1 MAAVIP
7 ECTLGSTGITTTA
20 LGIGGYIGELE
31 HPGATA
37 SERRDAA
44 VAAVQ
49 RAAGLGIRHFD
60 TSPAYGSE
68 GGAQKLLG
76 LGLRSLTGE
85 QRAGITL
92 STKAGTHPQRHHRY
106 DRDSILWSVDESFR
120 LLFSDHVEVLLVHDP
135 AGHEHMD
142 EALAPGGAVEA
153 LEELKEQGAIGAIG
167 LGVQSHAL
175 QRRAIDSG
183 RFDVIL
189 PSYDYHL
196 TRTSAAPL
204 LRDAAARGIG
214 VINASPYNSGILA
227 GLHPSESAR
236 RRGASGVDLQAAR
249 AVWDWCRERGVD
261 IGALAVQFSFR
272 CPDVDLTLVG
282 PRTAAEVEENV
293 RHATAEIPAEVWEEF
308 GPFQATLP
316 GMPQAG
322 GTP

>member
-1 MAAVIP
+1 MPAAIP
-7 ECTLGSTGITTTA
+7 ECTLGSTGITATA
-20 LGIGGYIGELE
+20 LGIGGYIGGLE
-31 HPGATA
+31 HPGATPA
-37 SERRDAA
+37 ERRDAG

-49 RAAGLGIRHFD
+49 RAAELGIRYFD
-60 TSPAYGSE
+60 TSPAYGAE
-68 GGAQKLLG
+68 GEAQELLG
-76 LGLRSLTGE
+76 LGLRSLTEE

-92 STKAGTHPQRHHRY
+92 STKAGTHPERHHRY
-106 DRDSILWSVDESFR
+106 DRDSILWSVDESLR
-120 LLFSDHVEVLLVHDP
+120 LLFSDHIDVLLVHDP
-135 AGHEHMD
+135 AGDEHMD
-142 EALAPGGAVEA
+142 QALAPGGAVEA

-227 GLHPSESAR
+227 GLDPSESAK
-236 RRGASGVDLQAAR
+236 RRGASPIDLEAATR
-249 AVWDWCRERGVD
+249 VWDWCREREVD

-272 CPDVDLTLVG
+272 CPDVDATLVG
-282 PRTAAEVEENV
+282 PRTASEVEENV
-293 RHATAEIPAEVWEEF
+293 RHATTKISAETWEEF
-308 GPFQATLP
+308 GRFQSTLP
-316 GMPQAG
+316 GMQ
-322 GTP
+322 